1 MRFSCILL
9 LKKIRHCFRRTIYLL
24 GVGALLM
31 VFLSFTSIPF
41 WAWYH
46 LGIAGNK
53 ACEPAYIVV
62 MGAGGMPGPEGLM
75 RCYYAS
81 IAAKR
86 FPSARIIIALPVD
99 PRYFHD
105 SHPQRMA
112 HELIIRGVDSSRI
125 AYEIRGINTRSQA
138 ENIKQM
144 LGGDTLHCLL
154 VITSPEHTFRSVAT
168 FRKLGF
174 LYVAS
179 MASFSSELPATGL
192 LPEGKTS
199 ALQTTPDN
207 WPLLRYN
214 FWNYL
219 KLEIT
224 VLREYLAIFWY
235 WIRGWI

>member
-1 MRFSCILL
+1 MPLSLSVIVT
-9 LKKIRHCFRRTIYLL
+9 KIRRCIWRLITFL
-24 GVGALLM
+24 GILALVM
-31 VFLSFTSIPF
+31 GILSFTSIPF

-53 ACEPAYIVV
+53 ACEPKYIVV

-81 IAAKR
+81 IAAQR
-86 FPSARIIIALPVD
+86 YPSARIIIALPVD
-99 PRYFHD
+99 PRYFQD

-112 HELIIRGVDSSRI
+112 RELIVRGIDSTRI
-125 AYEIRGINTRSQA
+125 TYELRGINTRNQA

-144 LGGDTLHCLL
+144 LGEDTLSCLL

-174 LYVAS
+174 LHVAS
-179 MASFSSELPATGL
+179 MASFSSELPATRL
-192 LPEGKTS
+192 LPEGKSS
-199 ALQTTPDN
+199 ALETTPDN
-207 WPLLRYN
+207 WPLLRYD

-224 VLREYLAIFWY
+224 VLREYIAIFWY
-235 WIRGWI
+235 WLRGWI